1 MVTDE
6 DSSDSGFGLPR
17 DAGPLVVRTD
27 FSDEDGWRTVR
38 NQIEEQ
44 EPEYAPTFVDDPAF
58 EGATAQRLAELASAD
73 PDNAGVLF
81 VVDGVT
87 LASADHLVLTV
98 DLAKDEFGEGG
109 VPDRCAPFRVVPER
123 VFPIAANVL
132 IGNMWLEEFAEGVD
146 ENGVLWG

>member
-1 MVTDE
+1 MVTD
-6 DSSDSGFGLPR
+6 DASSDTGFGLPK

-27 FSDEDGWRTVR
+27 FSNEAAWRTVR
-38 NQIEEQ
+38 AQIEEQ
-44 EPEYAPTFVDDPAF
+44 APEYAPTFVDDPVF
-58 EGATAQRLAELASAD
+58 EGATAGWLAELGSAN

-98 DLAKDEFGEGG
+98 DLAENEFGKDG
-109 VPDRCAPFRVVPER
+109 VPDRCEPFRVVPEK
-123 VFPIAANVL
+123 VFPIGANVL
-132 IGNMWLEEFAEGVD
+132 IGNMWLEDFAQGVD

>member
-1 MVTDE
+1 MAPGEPAVDAG
-6 DSSDSGFGLPR
+6 SGLPR

-27 FSDEDGWRTVR
+27 FGDEGAWRTVR
-38 NQIEEQ
+38 NRIEEQ
-44 EPEYAPTFVDDPAF
+44 APEYAPTFVDDPAF
-58 EGATAQRLAELASAD
+58 EGATVRRLAELASAD

-87 LASADHLVLTV
+87 LASDDHLVLVV
-98 DLAKDEFGEGG
+98 DLAEDEVGEDG
-109 VPDRCAPFRVVPER
+109 VPDRCEPFRAVPEK

-146 ENGVLWG
+146 EDGVLRG